1 MLATNFGLSL
11 RRAREARGLSMFAL
25 AKAARMNRST
35 VQRLERGVQD
45 PSAGTARK
53 LERVLDQQLTPA
65 YLRDHV
71 RDDEVTRYVT
81 QHHPQGLTVDQVGIV
96 LRLSPRSVKTALA
109 RALRKLFAPVHDI
122 TPEGDAVRLWRARLR
137 ERVQQQHEQ
146 SYADAWPGGLDQV
159 DEDEASRPL
168 DWWCGD
174 HIGEDE

>member
-45 PSAGTARK
+45 PSEGTTRK
-53 LERVLDQQLTPA
+53 LERVLEQELTPS
-65 YLRDHV
+65 YLRDYV
-71 RDDEVTRYVT
+71 RDDEVTQYVI
-81 QHHPQGLTVDQVGIV
+81 QHHPHGLTVDQVGIL

-109 RALRKLFAPVHDI
+109 SALRKLAAPVHEV

-146 SYADAWPGGLDQV
+146 SYCDAWPRGLDQV
-159 DEDEASRPL
+159 EEDEDSRPL